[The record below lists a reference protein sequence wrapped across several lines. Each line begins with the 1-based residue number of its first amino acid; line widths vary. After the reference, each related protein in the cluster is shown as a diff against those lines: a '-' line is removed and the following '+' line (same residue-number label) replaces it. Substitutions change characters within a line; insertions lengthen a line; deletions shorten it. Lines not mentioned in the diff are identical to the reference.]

1 MHSGERLCQPGQ
13 VTGDAYRGPMQCL
26 VCHKKVPRLRSWRKK
41 SEFCSDEHA
50 ETYRQQTLARLLDE
64 CDPPSEVDVPLRAEE
79 GLEEEQEASLASPS
93 SSAESS
99 VEPYQQPDPA
109 QPAEVGPVLADP
121 PSRAHAREDEAR
133 VGDAHE
139 HEAEE
144 ERVSASHEREDE
156 LISSFSDLEATERIA
171 GMDPFERL
179 VALSGEELAEPPSSA
194 DDLQP
199 PESRDLPEE
208 PAVIRPERKE
218 SDALEPLELT
228 SFRDESLSVLEQV
241 EGETEQ
247 LHDIPHLLRD
257 PEQDQA
263 EAPKPEQI
271 AQDTDLPARIDID
284 RQWSQD
290 PGEQPIGE
298 EVLLSAT
305 PESAEEGEVR
315 APVSTDKPN
324 ADLDALLE
332 ILNRPSGSGKSVE
345 ADSTEPDVD
354 QSVKADSES
363 PWSAEDCRPYNAL
376 VNIDELVAFAP
387 DRDHE
392 AQGMRSLGSNHRKA
406 GISGPE
412 DTLGV
417 PRPPRVPKPPQAL
430 ATDSSFSSVAHVAR
444 THPRTFEVS
453 EQSSGSNQAY
463 EELLA
468 NAPQATAPLMP
479 QETAPL
485 TLGSPNLESG
495 HLALLWP
502 TAVESGKQQ
511 SEGLDVELRCLPAAG
526 SREAPLSPALG
537 QAISLRPV
545 VQSNTVGRS
554 LPPISLSGGPEGAVR
569 AEAFLPKT
577 VDLGTE
583 DEAPTVSYDEAL
595 EISRPLSTTSLPLPR
610 RVMQL
615 NTSYAQA
622 LRLPGIAQAEVA
634 TYESIPQLTREPA
647 LGTKL
652 ARQEPAYSEPA
663 KPIPFTLSTV
673 TLGSVR
679 LDPQDSS
686 LPNSVPANLADAP
699 DAHEVGIA
707 AELTEVL
714 PESVQW
720 ISLGTS
726 PVAEDTFSE
735 TLPKTK
741 HGQPLTLAP
750 EARRDALRF
759 ADGADCLS
767 PLDETQSA
775 IPFAWN
781 VIRAAEL
788 TTALPRPGEETLEGS
803 TELRADVIV
812 SKVECR
818 LPSMGEL
825 RYRLSGRILARFDRL
840 ASEESWFARGH
851 LSEATIENAY
861 RAEAEVFSKS
871 TTDDIELWMPP
882 KLRGPVEEF
891 LRFSSSFESVGEM
904 LPSSALEG
912 GAMALGAEEQNEVRP
927 KAGSQA
933 GETAAWNGPGRD
945 AVSSEPVGPVL
956 KVRCPLDPDLWDFS

>member
-1 MHSGERLCQPGQ
+1 MR
-13 VTGDAYRGPMQCL
+13 CL

-50 ETYRQQTLARLLDE
+50 ETYRQQTLAQLLDE
-64 CDPPSEVDVPLRAEE
+64 SGPPSEVDLPLPAEE

-93 SSAESS
+93 SSAEPS
-99 VEPYQQPDPA
+99 VEPYQPPDPA

-133 VGDAHE
+133 VGDHRE
-139 HEAEE
+139 HKAAEE
-144 ERVSASHEREDE
+144 APTAGEEHVSASHEREDE
-156 LISSFSDLEATERIA
+156 LIPPFSDLEATERIA

-179 VALSGEELAEPPSSA
+179 VSLSGEELAEPPSSA

-199 PESRDLPEE
+199 PESSDLPEE

-247 LHDIPHLLRD
+247 LHDIPHLLRG

-271 AQDTDLPARIDID
+271 AKDTDLPARIDID

-298 EVLLSAT
+298 EALLSAA
-305 PESAEEGEVR
+305 PESSEEGEVR
-315 APVSTDKPN
+315 APVSTDKHN

-332 ILNRPSGSGKSVE
+332 ILNRSSGSAESVE
-345 ADSTEPDVD
+345 LDSTEPDTD
-354 QSVKADSES
+354 QSVESDSGSSWS
-363 PWSAEDCRPYNAL
+363 PKDCRPYAAL
-376 VNIDELVAFAP
+376 VNIDKLVAFAS
-387 DRDHE
+387 DRE
-392 AQGMRSLGSNHRKA
+392 AQGMRSLGSNHLKA

-412 DTLGV
+412 NTLGV

-430 ATDSSFSSVAHVAR
+430 ATGSPFGSVAHVALI
-444 THPRTFEVS
+444 HPRTFEVI
-453 EQSSGSNQAY
+453 EQSDISNGTAG
-463 EELLA
+463 EVGA
-468 NAPQATAPLMP
+468 SAPQATAPLMP

-485 TLGSPNLESG
+485 GSAILESG

-511 SEGLDVELRCLPAAG
+511 SEGLDAELRCLPAAG

-537 QAISLRPV
+537 QAIWLQPLG
-545 VQSNTVGRS
+545 QSNAVIGGS

-577 VDLGTE
+577 VDLGKKHA
-583 DEAPTVSYDEAL
+583 APASSHAAAL
-595 EISRPLSTTSLPLPR
+595 EISRPLSITLLPLPH
-610 RVMQL
+610 RVMPL
-615 NTSYAQA
+615 NTSYVEARC
-622 LRLPGIAQAEVA
+622 LLGIAQAEVA
-634 TYESIPQLTREPA
+634 THESIPQLTREPA

-686 LPNSVPANLADAP
+686 LPNSVPANPADAP

-726 PVAEDTFSE
+726 PVAEDTFSK
-735 TLPKTK
+735 TLPETE
-741 HGQPLTLAP
+741 HGLPLTLAP

-812 SKVECR
+812 SKVKCR

-840 ASEESWFARGH
+840 ASEDSWFARGH
-851 LSEATIENAY
+851 LSEAAIENAY
-861 RAEAEVFSKS
+861 REEAEVFSKS

-927 KAGSQA
+927 KAGSQV
-933 GETAAWNGPGRD
+933 GETAAWNGQGRD

>member
-1 MHSGERLCQPGQ
+1 MR
-13 VTGDAYRGPMQCL
+13 CL
-26 VCHKKVPRLRSWRKK
+26 VCDKKVPRLRSWRKK

-64 CDPPSEVDVPLRAEE
+64 RDLPSEVDLPLRAEE
-79 GLEEEQEASLASPS
+79 GFAEEQAPSLVSS

-156 LISSFSDLEATERIA
+156 LIPSFSDLEATERIA

-179 VALSGEELAEPPSSA
+179 VSLSGEEVAEPPSSA

-199 PESRDLPEE
+199 PESRELPEE
-208 PAVIRPERKE
+208 PAAIRPEQKE

-228 SFRDESLSVLEQV
+228 SIRDESLSVLEQV
-241 EGETEQ
+241 EGETER
-247 LHDIPHLLRD
+247 LGDIPHLLRD

-271 AQDTDLPARIDID
+271 AKDTDLPARIDID

-298 EVLLSAT
+298 EALLSAA
-305 PESAEEGEVR
+305 PESSEEGEVR
-315 APVSTDKPN
+315 APVSTDKRD

-332 ILNRPSGSGKSVE
+332 ILNRSSGSAESVE
-345 ADSTEPDVD
+345 PDSTEPDAD
-354 QSVKADSES
+354 QSVKSDSES
-363 PWSAEDCRPYNAL
+363 SWSAEDCRPYTVL
-376 VNIDELVAFAP
+376 VNIDELVAFAS

-392 AQGMRSLGSNHRKA
+392 AQGMRSLGSKHLKA

-430 ATDSSFSSVAHVAR
+430 ATDSSFGSAAHVAL

-463 EELLA
+463 EELVA
-468 NAPQATAPLMP
+468 GAPQATAPLMP

-485 TLGSPNLESG
+485 TLGSPNLEGG

-511 SEGLDVELRCLPAAG
+511 SEGFDVEFLCLPAAG

-545 VQSNTVGRS
+545 VQSNTVGGS

-577 VDLGTE
+577 VDLGKKHA
-583 DEAPTVSYDEAL
+583 APASSHAAAL
-595 EISRPLSTTSLPLPR
+595 DISRPLSITSLPLPH
-610 RVMQL
+610 RVMPL
-615 NTSYAQA
+615 NTSYVEAMGL
-622 LRLPGIAQAEVA
+622 LRIARAEVA
-634 TYESIPQLTREPA
+634 THESTSQFTGEPG
-647 LGTKL
+647 LGAKL
-652 ARQEPAYSEPA
+652 LRTEPGVSGPA
-663 KPIPFTLSTV
+663 DPIPFTLSTV

-699 DAHEVGIA
+699 EAHEVGIA

-726 PVAEDTFSE
+726 LAAEDTFSAS
-735 TLPKTK
+735 LPKTK

-750 EARRDALRF
+750 EARCDAREF
-759 ADGADCLS
+759 TIGADCLS
-767 PLDETQSA
+767 PLGEMQSA

-781 VIRAAEL
+781 VVRAAEL
-788 TTALPRPGEETLEGS
+788 TTALPRLREETLEGS

-818 LPSMGEL
+818 LPSIGEL
-825 RYRLSGRILARFDRL
+825 RYRLFRRIPARFDRL
-840 ASEESWFARGH
+840 ASEEFWFARGD

-871 TTDDIELWMPP
+871 TRDDIELWMPP
-882 KLRGPVEEF
+882 KLRGPVGKF
-891 LRFSSSFESVGEM
+891 ARLNSGFQLAGEI

-933 GETAAWNGPGRD
+933 GETAAWNGPGQD